1 MKLKLNHPAVIEAR
15 TIHTGSRRQVTD
27 AVQVLKPAS
36 ANSKLGKGLAVIMKG
51 AWKGFPLFT
60 LTLEERATCPP
71 NCERWRECYGNGMAF
86 AHRFEAGSTLEAK
99 IRREVAA
106 LAALYPHGFAI
117 RLHILG
123 DFYSVPYVE
132 MWAGLMENYPM
143 LHVYGYTARNT
154 GAIADS
160 LRMVRTRYGS
170 RWWVRISSS
179 ETYSG
184 RDIFASHDVPFVHGI
199 VCPEQTGKTASCL
212 TCGLCWSTS
221 STIKFIDHDVLAKQ
235 RKEQKNATLEQ

>member
-1 MKLKLNHPAVIEAR
+1 MRLKQYHPAVVESR
-15 TIHTGSRRQVTD
+15 TIHTKMRREVTD
-27 AVQVLKPAS
+27 DVQVLKPAS

-51 AWKGFPLFT
+51 NWRGFPLFT

-86 AHRFEAGSTLEAK
+86 AHRFQAGPALEDK

-184 RDIFASHDVPFVHGI
+184 RDIYASHDVSYVRGI

-212 TCGLCWSTS
+212 TCGLCWSTNH
-221 STIKFIDHDVLAKQ
+221 TIKFIDHDILAKQ
-235 RKEQKNATLEQ
+235 RKEMKA

>member
-86 AHRFEAGSTLEAK
+86 AHRFEAGPALEDK

-132 MWAGLMENYPM
+132 LWASLLKAYPN
-143 LHVYGYTARNT
+143 LYVYGYTARNV
-154 GAIADS
+154 GPIADA
-160 LRMVRTRYGS
+160 LRWVRTVYTS

-235 RKEQKNATLEQ
+235 RKERKNATLGQ

>member
-1 MKLKLNHPAVIEAR
+1 MRLKQYHPAVVESR
-15 TIHTGSRRQVTD
+15 TIHTKMRREVTD

-51 AWKGFPLFT
+51 NWRGFPLFT

-86 AHRFEAGSTLEAK
+86 AHRFEAGPALEDK

-117 RLHILG
+117 RLHVLG
-123 DFYSVPYVE
+123 DFYSVPYVQLWGE
-132 MWAGLMENYPM
+132 LLAQFPA
-143 LHVYGYTARNT
+143 LHIYGYTARINGSIA
-154 GAIADS
+154 GAI
-160 LRMVRTRYGS
+160 RMVRIKYSDRF
-170 RWWVRISSS
+170 WVRFSHS
-179 ETYSG
+179 ESYG
-184 RDIFASHDVPFVHGI
+184 ANGADIYASHDVSYVRGI

-221 STIKFIDHDVLAKQ
+221 LTIKFIDHDVLAKQ
-235 RKEQKNATLEQ
+235 RKEMKA